1 MTVSNTLRTFT
12 AGLVLAFSAT
22 MASAATPAP
31 TPFTA
36 TYQVSQ
42 GGQVIGQAVVT
53 LKAAANGQW
62 EYSNQT
68 TGTGGI
74 AAALG
79 ANSSE
84 VTRFRWNNGAPETV
98 SYDYRMNAAIKSKQR
113 HTDVNWN
120 TNQVT
125 VDEGKGPM
133 TYVTTPGMVDRN
145 TAPYAIGLALRAGKQ
160 NVALPVAVK
169 RNVETQEFKVTAKE
183 TVKVPAGSFQ
193 AERVARTDNDAAFNA
208 WYAPQKFPVPVKLAQ
223 SDGGNLELQLVSYKG
238 GN

>member
-1 MTVSNTLRTFT
+1 MTQTTSLRMSV
-12 AGLVLAFSAT
+12 AGLVLALSTTAAFA
-22 MASAATPAP
+22 AATP

-42 GGQVIGQAVVT
+42 GGEVIGQAVVT
-53 LKAAANGQW
+53 LKSAGNGQW

-68 TGTGGI
+68 HGTSGL

-79 ANSSE
+79 ANSTE
-84 VTRFRWNNGAPETV
+84 TTRFRWTNGVPETV
-98 SYDYRMNAAIKSKQR
+98 VYDYHMDASIKSKQR
-113 HTDVNWN
+113 HTEVNWT

-133 TYVTTPGMVDRN
+133 TYASVPGMVDRN
-145 TAPYAIGLALRAGKQ
+145 TTPLAIGMALRGGKQ
-160 NVALPVAVK
+160 AIELPVAVK
-169 RNVETQEFKVTAKE
+169 RNVENQQFKVAAKE

-193 AERVARTDNDAAFNA
+193 TERVERSDNDKAFAA
-208 WYAPQKFPVPVKLAQ
+208 WYAPQKYPVPVKLAQ
-223 SDGGNLELQLVSYKG
+223 SDGGNLELQLVSYKN